1 MAIKKQVRFLVFAT
15 LAGFAA
21 CTALAQ
27 QPNSSSGTSAAAR
40 PKADPEAAARTASM
54 AAGDT
59 SPAAM
64 EVIAFEKSMEAAV
77 VRGDVSAVRDML
89 ADDFVMVHG
98 DGWIAGG
105 KPLLEDN
112 KESFLKRVENKQYLA
127 REISTVKAEMHGDT
141 AVLYG
146 QYVSENSPGG
156 TPRSWFSVWYERV
169 YAKRNG
175 KWMFLS
181 HRTVHGPTYGPDRDS
196 VANK

>member
-1 MAIKKQVRFLVFAT
+1 MAFKKQACFIVFAT

-21 CTALAQ
+21 CTAPAQ
-27 QPNSSSGTSAAAR
+27 QPSATPAAAAR
-40 PKADPEAAARTASM
+40 PKADPEAAARTAAM

-64 EVIAFEKSMEAAV
+64 EVMSFEKSMEAAV

-98 DGWIAGG
+98 DGWITGG

-127 REISTVKAEMHGDT
+127 REITTVKAEMHGDT

-146 QYVSENSPGG
+146 QYVAENSPGG

-175 KWMFLS
+175 KWMYLS

>member
-1 MAIKKQVRFLVFAT
+1 MNLQVRPLIVST
-15 LAGFAA
+15 LLALSVCVAA
-21 CTALAQ
+21 AQ
-27 QPNSSSGTSAAAR
+27 QTPPPADTPASSR
-40 PKADPEAAARTASM
+40 PKADPEAAARTIAM

-64 EVIAFEKSMEAAV
+64 EVMAFEKLMEQAV
-77 VRGDVSAVRDML
+77 VRGDVAAVRGML

-98 DGWIAGG
+98 DGWMTGG

-127 REISTVKAEMHGDT
+127 RDITTVKAEMHGDI

-146 QYVSENSPGG
+146 QYIAENTPGG

-169 YAKRNG
+169 YVKRNG
-175 KWMFLS
+175 KWLYLS
-181 HRTVHGPTYGPDRDS
+181 HRTVHGPSYGPDRDS
-196 VANK
+196 VAAK